1 VLDQRQ
7 EDLNA
12 VEGLMDDINAI
23 AKTLNTQTKAQGETL
38 VKVNENID
46 TAHQN
51 AVDAHEQIVKA
62 EQH

>member
-1 VLDQRQ
+1 
-7 EDLNA
+7 
-12 VEGLMDDINAI
+12 MDDINAI